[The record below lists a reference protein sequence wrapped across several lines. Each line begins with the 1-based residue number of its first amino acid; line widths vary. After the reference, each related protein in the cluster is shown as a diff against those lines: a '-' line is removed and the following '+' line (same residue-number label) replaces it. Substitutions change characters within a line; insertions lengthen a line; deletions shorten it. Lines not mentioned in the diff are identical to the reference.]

1 MNDPNLLLDTDPLA
15 QSLPL
20 RHPRPRPSHTLT
32 RPAQSKRNPLPP
44 RPFRRIRIRIPPIRT
59 PPVSF
64 RRRRRSGSDAGIKDV
79 RALRREPLQIRRD
92 VGGGEVG
99 GGGAGVGLGALGA
112 VGGVQELDWCSFVS
126 SRSGFSRGG
135 GGWKGRQ
142 WVLLRMCISSSSKG
156 ICCLQLGHSAVVA
169 VEAARLE
176 AAWARG
182 T

>member
-15 QSLPL
+15 HPLPF

-32 RPAQSKRNPLPP
+32 HPTQPKRNPLPP

-79 RALRREPLQIRRD
+79 RALGREPLQVRGD

-99 GGGAGVGLGALGA
+99 GGGAGVGLGALGT
-112 VGGVQELDWCSFVS
+112 VGGVQELDWCGFVS
-126 SRSGFSRGG
+126 SRSAFSLQGNPGG
-135 GGWKGRQ
+135 KGG
-142 WVLLRMCISSSSKG
+142 LLRMCISSSSKG